1 MDKLKFIITVL
12 FLSLFTCLHAQSLND
27 SASVNTEFKHAL
39 DLYNISQYQQAQ
51 KIFSKIALDY
61 KFNSKTTIAFLFD
74 AKSLLALKEYK
85 ACEEKLNEFLE
96 NYRESNYSDEARAT
110 LADAYYQSGD
120 KYSAFKE
127 LTALAENTSSPVY
140 SSYSKTAAEKIAV
153 NFLTIPQV
161 TGLYDSTA
169 ENKIKPYFMLLIGK
183 MYMEKAEYDKAEDL
197 FAELLKKYP
206 RSEEKSEA
214 ATLYQ
219 HITSDKTLSPATPI
233 IGVML
238 PLSGV
243 SGDASNAASEI
254 LEGIKYAVDEYNKA
268 HDVKVGL
275 LIRDTQRNNKK
286 IEEIRNEFV
295 NIPNLRAIL
304 GPLFSDEVKEV
315 LNDFKDS
322 GIPIISPTAT
332 ENGLTDLNRD
342 FFQANPSFEIRGK
355 VMADY
360 IYYVENKTKIS
371 VLNAAEGYSPL
382 LADAFINEFTK
393 IGGQI
398 LTQQV
403 YHSSQTEYNGQVSKI
418 AADSLILEGVYL
430 PLADKRDVPALL
442 SNFAQVNLDVAIYGN
457 QDWFLAKGYETYPSM
472 SNKLT
477 FTSDYY
483 IDYSDSTLE
492 EFSRNFFAQTN
503 IDVDRNVLYGYD
515 LAGYLLSVLP
525 YAPDRASLKNGLE
538 SATIYRGLHN
548 NFYFDK
554 SRVNKFLNIVRYR
567 DGKFQ
572 LVDKFKTGN

>member
-1 MDKLKFIITVL
+1 MDKLKLLIPVL
-12 FLSLFTCLHAQSLND
+12 FLSLFTCLYAQSQND
-27 SASVNTEFKHAL
+27 SSSAEAEFKSAL
-39 DLYNISQYQQAQ
+39 DLYNSSQYEKAQ
-51 KIFSKIALDY
+51 KLFDKIAFVY
-61 KFNSKTTIAFLFD
+61 KFNPKTTIAYIFYG
-74 AKSLLALKEYK
+74 KSLLALKQYKSSEDVLKNFLKEYP
-85 ACEEKLNEFLE
+85 
-96 NYRESNYSDEARAT
+96 ESDYCDEAKAT

-120 KYSAFKE
+120 KYSALKE
-127 LTALAENTSSPVY
+127 LIALAGKTNSPVY
-140 SSYSKTAAEKIAV
+140 SSYAKTTGEKIAT
-153 NFLTIPQV
+153 NFLTVQQV
-161 TGLYDSTA
+161 ISLYDSTVY
-169 ENKIKPYFMLLIGK
+169 EKIKPYFMLLIGK
-183 MYMEKAEYDKAEDL
+183 MYMDKAEFNKAEVI
-197 FAELLKKYP
+197 FAQLLKRYP
-206 RSEEKSEA
+206 NSEEKSEA

-219 HITSDKTLSPATPI
+219 HIANDKNLSPATPI

-243 SGDASNAASEI
+243 SSDASNAASEI
-254 LEGIKYAVDEYNKA
+254 LEGIKYAVDKYNKE
-268 HDVKVGL
+268 HDMKVGL
-275 LIRDTQRNNKK
+275 LIRDTERNAQK
-286 IEEIRNEFV
+286 IEEIKNEFV
-295 NIPNLRAIL
+295 NIPNLRAIV
-304 GPLFSDEVKEV
+304 GPIFSDEVKQA
-315 LNDFKDS
+315 LIDFNGS

-332 ENGLTDLNRD
+332 ENGLTDLNPD
-342 FFQANPSFEIRGK
+342 FFQANPSFNVRGK

-360 IYYVENKTKIS
+360 IYYVENKRKIS
-371 VLNAAEGYSPL
+371 VFNAAEGYSPL
-382 LADAFINEFTK
+382 LAGAFVNEFQK
-393 IGGQI
+393 DGGQI

-403 YHSSQTEYNGQVSKI
+403 YNSSQTEYSVQDSLI

-442 SNFAQVNLDVAIYGN
+442 SNFAQVNLDVSIYGN

-492 EFSRNFFAQTN
+492 NFSRHFFAQTN

-515 LAGYLLSVLP
+515 LSGYILSVLP
-525 YAPDRASLKNGLE
+525 YAPDRSSLMNGLE